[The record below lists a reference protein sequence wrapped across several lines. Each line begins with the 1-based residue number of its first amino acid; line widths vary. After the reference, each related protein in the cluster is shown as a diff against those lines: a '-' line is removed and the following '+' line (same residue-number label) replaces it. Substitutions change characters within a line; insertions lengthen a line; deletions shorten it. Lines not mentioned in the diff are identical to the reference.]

1 MAAAPP
7 AARHAPP
14 LALLHLDGSDDV
26 VSVCDRLAWA
36 GAPRA
41 LLALPE
47 AGGPL
52 CTELD
57 LVRVRRCADRL
68 RCEVGLLTADRQL
81 ARAARALGFPVFADA
96 ATAESRPRDWRRARR
111 RTAIGVERL
120 TAVDRAGHLFPP
132 PVRALPRRAWLARL
146 ALALLLAALA
156 GAAWLWAAPRA
167 TLVLQPETRLLRV
180 ALPATAD
187 LTPAQTVDRLYLALA
202 AQTPRG
208 FALVPQSLAVVR
220 SGDQFTAT
228 AVAAAGLEVETVLTA
243 VAGQEVDA
251 AVAILRAELPLR
263 APPTFEVWPA
273 WFKRVP
279 FRPARLDVRIIT
291 DKNEH

>member
-7 AARHAPP
+7 AARSAPV
-14 LALLHLDGSDDV
+14 LLTLDTSDDV

-96 ATAESRPRDWRRARR
+96 ATAESRLRDWRRARR
-111 RTAIGVERL
+111 RQEPRGPARL

-146 ALALLLAALA
+146 ALVLLLAALA

-167 TLVLQPETRLLRV
+167 TLVLQPETRLLQA

-187 LTPAQTVDRLYLALA
+187 LTPAQAVDQLYLALA
-202 AQTPRG
+202 AQTPPG

-220 SGDQFTAT
+220 SGDQFAAT
-228 AVAAAGLEVETVLTA
+228 AVAAAGLDLETALTA

-251 AVAILRAELPLR
+251 AVATLRAELPLR

-291 DKNEH
+291 SDYHG